1 MNISA
6 INFEQ
11 AKFLLSAAK
20 LIHLPKD
27 IGAEVAFIGRSN
39 AGKSSALNALTNQ
52 TRLARTSKTPG
63 RTQLLNVFT
72 LNKEDCR
79 LIDLPGYG
87 YAKVPEEIKRDWGLV
102 LDQYLRQRKS
112 LKGLVLVMD
121 SRHPLLDSDWEF
133 LHWTQS
139 CSIDTH
145 IILTKADKLRFGQ
158 QKTTLLSVSKEIK
171 KLTNNVTVQ
180 LFSAQDKM
188 GVEELQKHLLA
199 WLDNS

>member
-1 MNISA
+1 MNISE
-6 INFEQ
+6 INFNQ

-27 IGAEVAFIGRSN
+27 TGAEVAFIGRSN

-52 TRLARTSKTPG
+52 KRLARTSKTPG

-72 LNKEDCR
+72 LNVDDRR

-87 YAKVPEEIKRDWGLV
+87 YAKVPEEIKKDWSQV

-121 SRHPLLDSDWEF
+121 SRHPLQDSDWEF
-133 LHWTQS
+133 LHWTEA
-139 CSIDTH
+139 CNIDTH
-145 IILTKADKLRFGQ
+145 IILTKADKLRYGQ
-158 QKTTLLSVSKEIK
+158 QKNTLLGAIKETK
-171 KLTNNVTVQ
+171 KLSNNVTVQ
-180 LFSAQDKM
+180 LFSADSKQ
-188 GVEELQKHLLA
+188 GVEELQQKLLQ
-199 WLDNS
+199 WLN